1 MSVASEHV
9 FQGKKKQRS
18 KQPPITSLQKKQK
31 MTTKKKTWPSFLRI
45 YKVMAKKA
53 IVAFPRQIAHK
64 CAYSPY
70 TLAFK
75 HPFLVCLKVKLTYRI
90 EDKP

>member
-31 MTTKKKTWPSFLRI
+31 MTAKKKTWPSFLRI
-45 YKVMAKKA
+45 YKVMAKKPLLLSPA
-53 IVAFPRQIAHK
+53 NCTQVCILSLHACLQASLSGMFEGE
-64 CAYSPY
+64 AY
-70 TLAFK
+70 
-75 HPFLVCLKVKLTYRI
+75 I
-90 EDKP
+90 